1 MANEIQ
7 AVTEENKV
15 SEKLLA
21 DYFKTLTNNLT
32 DTQRMQFC
40 AVAQSFNLNP
50 FKREI
55 YATTYKDKDG
65 KTQMSIVVGYEV
77 YLKRAEMNKNFDGYD
92 VDFGREN
99 NDLFCT
105 CIVYRKDRNHPTK
118 AKVFLADY
126 STGKSLWNTK
136 PRVMLEKVAICTAF
150 RRAFPSDFGGMPY
163 EPSELPQTSDNATIN
178 APQQAPVHTSEPKA
192 DNVTEAEIVEAPK
205 AKPTADEKKQ
215 NFLGAMH
222 GLYEQNPDVLCEA
235 LGNAG
240 YETAESVPADKYREV
255 FNLCSMAVRNA
266 NVG

>member
-1 MANEIQ
+1 MSNEIQ
-7 AVTEENKV
+7 TVTEENKV

-32 DTQRMQFC
+32 ETQRMQFC

-65 KTQMSIVVGYEV
+65 KTQMSVVVGYEV
-77 YLKRAEMNKNFDGYD
+77 YLKRAEMNPAFDGYD

-99 NDLFCT
+99 NDIFCT
-105 CIVYRKDRNHPTK
+105 CVVYRKDRNHPTK

-150 RRAFPSDFGGMPY
+150 RRAFPTDFGGMPY
-163 EPSELPQTSDNATIN
+163 EPSELPQTSDREL
-178 APQQAPVHTSEPKA
+178 PSPCEPPKRQE
-192 DNVTEAEIVEAPK
+192 VQKTEPPKKTEAIDAEIAEVIDEV
-205 AKPTADEKKQ
+205 DEKRQ
-215 NFLGAMH
+215 NFLKAME
-222 GLYEQNPDVLCEA
+222 GLFATNSEIYEKVMGEN
-235 LGNAG
+235 G
-240 YETAESVPADKYREV
+240 YESAEDVPADKMRPI
-255 FNLCSMAVRNA
+255 FNLISLAIRNA
-266 NVG
+266 

>member
-7 AVTEENKV
+7 TVTEENKV

-21 DYFKTLTNNLT
+21 DYFKTLTNSLT

-65 KTQMSIVVGYEV
+65 KIQMSIVVGYEV
-77 YLKRAEMNKNFDGYD
+77 YLKRAEMNPNFDGYD

-99 NDLFCT
+99 NDLFCS

-126 STGKSLWNTK
+126 STGRSLWQSK

-150 RRAFPSDFGGMPY
+150 RRAFPIDFGGMPY
-163 EPSELPQTSDNATIN
+163 EPSELPQTFDSAVIN
-178 APQQAPVHTSEPKA
+178 APQQTPVHTSEPKA
-192 DNVTEAEIVEAPK
+192 NNVTEVEIVEAPK
-205 AKPTADEKKQ
+205 ANPTAYEKKR
-215 NFLGAMH
+215 NFLAAMH
-222 GLYEQNPDVLCEA
+222 GLYEQSPDVLCEA

-255 FNLCSMAVRNA
+255 FNLCSLAVRNA
-266 NVG
+266 LVG